1 MTDNIISHYRVLEK
15 LGGGGMGVVYK
26 AEDTALGRQV
36 ALKFLPDEFAGDPQK
51 LERFQREARA
61 AAALNHPNICTIYE
75 VGEHDGRPFIA
86 MEMMEGRTLKHRI
99 EGKPIKP
106 DLLLDWAIEM
116 ADALEAAHKK
126 GIIHRD
132 IKPANIFVTARGQA
146 KILDFGLAKMNAEM
160 IREATPAEGQPA
172 ASEAPTATFDRDHL
186 TSPGATVGTVAYMSP
201 EQARG
206 DMLDVRTDLFS
217 LGVVLYE
224 MATGR
229 LPFPGNTSAAIFG
242 GILHEAPTPT
252 TEINSQMPG
261 ELGRVILKALEKDR
275 NLRYQTAGGILA
287 DLKRLK
293 RDLST
298 GSQAAAVAEKTA
310 EPQEETVAV
319 AVLPFENASS
329 DPDAEYL
336 GDGITESLINSLS
349 QLGRLNVLAR
359 GRVFRYK
366 GRTEDPQQLGRE
378 LNVRAILTGRVFQRG
393 DTLVIAAELMD
404 VEKGWQLWGERYKRK
419 PDDIFD
425 VQEEIAKVIFEK
437 LRVKLRPSEE
447 KKLARRYTENAEA
460 YQLYLKG
467 LYFSYRWSPENL
479 KKAVEYCRQAIEHDP
494 TLTPALA
501 VMATSYTMLG
511 FYGFLPPRDAFP
523 KAKAAAQRALG
534 IDERLAEAHAALSM
548 TCTMYDWDWPTGERE
563 ARRALQLNPDHV
575 MPHMA
580 HSICLLVSGRID
592 EAIAEQRRASELDPL
607 SPSISLVL
615 GVWHYFGRHYDEAIE
630 QLRKTIELDPALV
643 RPHELL
649 ALVYADAGVYDLAK
663 AECQVVGSLPGG
675 KSVSRPVLG
684 YVLAKAGKLD
694 EARKI
699 LEELRPSLGE
709 DLLSTWRTVY
719 LCAALSEFDL
729 AFELIDK
736 LRNLHFGL
744 LTLTKGYPVLDNL
757 RDDPRYAELVRRIGL
772 PE

>member
-1 MTDNIISHYRVLEK
+1 MTGETISHYRILDK
-15 LGGGGMGVVYK
+15 LGGGGMGVVYR

-36 ALKFLPDEFAGDPQK
+36 ALKFLPDEFSGDPQK
-51 LERFQREARA
+51 LERFQREART

-75 VGEHDGRPFIA
+75 VSQHDGRPFIA
-86 MEMMEGRTLKHRI
+86 MELMEGRTLKHRI

-106 DLLLDWAIEM
+106 NLLLDWSIEI
-116 ADALEAAHKK
+116 ADALEAAHRK

-146 KILDFGLAKMNAEM
+146 KILDFGLAKLNTEV
-160 IREATPAEGQPA
+160 IHESTPAEGYAA
-172 ASEAPTATFDRDHL
+172 ASDAPTATFDRDHL

-206 DMLDVRTDLFS
+206 DTLDARTDLFS

-242 GILHEAPTPT
+242 AILHEVPTPA
-252 TEINSQMPG
+252 TELNSQMPG

-298 GSQAAAVAEKTA
+298 GSRAAAVADKTG

-319 AVLPFENASS
+319 AVLPFENASG
-329 DPDAEYL
+329 DPDTEYL
-336 GDGITESLINSLS
+336 GDGIAESLINSLS
-349 QLGRLNVLAR
+349 QLGRLKVLAR

-378 LNVRAILTGRVFQRG
+378 LNVRAVLTGRVFQRG

-404 VEKGWQLWGERYKRK
+404 VEKGWQLWGERYKRNS
-419 PDDIFD
+419 DDIFD
-425 VQEEIAKVIFEK
+425 VQEEIARVIFEK
-437 LRVKLRPSEE
+437 LRVKLSPTEE
-447 KKLARRYTENAEA
+447 KKLTKRYTENAEA
-460 YQLYLKG
+460 YQLYLKA

-501 VMATSYTMLG
+501 VMATSYTMLA

-534 IDERLAEAHAALSM
+534 IDEGLAEAHAALSM

-575 MPHMA
+575 MPHLA

-592 EAIAEQRRASELDPL
+592 EAIAVQKRASELDPL
-607 SPSISLVL
+607 SPSISFVL

-699 LEELRPSLGE
+699 LEELRPALGE

-719 LCAALSEFDL
+719 LCAALNEFDL

-736 LRNLHFGL
+736 LRNLRFGL

-757 RDDPRYAELVRRIGL
+757 RSDPRYADLLRRIGL
-772 PE
+772 PA